1 MMAEFLSVNEKD
13 NNCWVFTQNI
23 IFLPKIVPGHFKID
37 LNGELHQQK
46 RQNGISAIV
55 SRSGR
60 LNRTGQQLD
69 QVHTRSFHF

>member
-23 IFLPKIVPGHFKID
+23 ILLPKIVHGHFKID

-46 RQNGISAIV
+46 KAEW
-55 SRSGR
+55 
-60 LNRTGQQLD
+60 D
-69 QVHTRSFHF
+69 